1 MSLIELPLCPDFEPP
16 AAIANARALP
26 AADKRRLLRGA
37 TTPPT
42 PKPTAKPLPFSPSP
56 AALEHVARALGHHVS
71 HEERAALARVIT
83 LHPELGQRVLDGR
96 ARSLSST
103 FADEL
108 TSAAEKRANRHD
120 PEPTSL
126 TEAAELKARNHGNDA
141 A

>member
-1 MSLIELPLCPDFEPP
+1 MSHVKLPLCPDFEPP

-26 AADKRRLLRGA
+26 DAEKRRLLRGA

-42 PKPTAKPLPFSPSP
+42 PKPTPAKTLSPSP
-56 AALEHVARALGHHVS
+56 AALEHVARALGHHVTHDES
-71 HEERAALARVIT
+71 TALARVLT